1 MWGPAAS
8 WDTSWFCLLATGGG
22 EFARKIVE
30 KGACGHRQVSGDHS
44 GGMGHNTEDTQD
56 RDRRREITGVVCCA
70 NHPPKP
76 IQGPGHSK
84 QKGCQGWEPLSG
96 ACLSVS
102 RIIGTQRPDCLLY
115 VNTKAFGG
123 VSVIC

>member
-1 MWGPAAS
+1 MLRKGHV
-8 WDTSWFCLLATGGG
+8 ATD
-22 EFARKIVE
+22 RS
-30 KGACGHRQVSGDHS
+30 RDHS
-44 GGMGHNTEDTQD
+44 RGMGHSIEDTQD

-102 RIIGTQRPDCLLY
+102 RIIGTQRPDYLLY

>member
-1 MWGPAAS
+1 MLRKGHV
-8 WDTSWFCLLATGGG
+8 ATD
-22 EFARKIVE
+22 RS
-30 KGACGHRQVSGDHS
+30 RDHS
-44 GGMGHNTEDTQD
+44 GGMGHSIEDTQD
-56 RDRRREITGVVCCA
+56 RDRGGKSLVSCA
-70 NHPPKP
+70 VQTTPPKP

-102 RIIGTQRPDCLLY
+102 RIIGTQRPDYLLY